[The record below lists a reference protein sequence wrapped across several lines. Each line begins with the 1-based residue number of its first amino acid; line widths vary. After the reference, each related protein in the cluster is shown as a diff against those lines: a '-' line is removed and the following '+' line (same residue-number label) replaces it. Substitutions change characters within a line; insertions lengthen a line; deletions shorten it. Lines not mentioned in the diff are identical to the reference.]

1 MTDHTPEALEA
12 LAGSH
17 GANWPASARDALQA
31 AAARIRWLEGPA
43 IMHDQVRIAGVE
55 RERDAARE
63 QLAALEPDWSEA
75 PEWATH
81 AGLEIRWYSKPDSI
95 GRGGARI
102 NEDMVIRK
110 YERPAPADPP
120 AVSPK
125 DSRAGGNTPVLD
137 LANEADEY
145 APVEEAPP
153 WMDNPEVIATMK
165 DQEARDTG
173 KSVPSEEVMRK
184 LEGGETPRQR
194 WERLKRNYAQSPAHV
209 AGLPFVEIELFDLRW
224 LLDLADTATREFPAG
239 LAQAFEAALE
249 KVETYHTIDLLRGDS
264 LARHTFPVVVW
275 DRDRWREI
283 AQRLATD
290 PGVLAACQAPRP

>member
-43 IMHDQVRIAGVE
+43 IMHDQVRI
-55 RERDAARE
+55 
-63 QLAALEPDWSEA
+63 
-75 PEWATH
+75 
-81 AGLEIRWYSKPDSI
+81 
-95 GRGGARI
+95 
-102 NEDMVIRK
+102 
-110 YERPAPADPP
+110 
-120 AVSPK
+120 
-125 DSRAGGNTPVLD
+125 AGGNTPVLD